1 MNVENVNLHLCKTDD
16 KCIEFFKYF
25 PKNLKEIT
33 IGIWNVLR
41 ALLQMISGT
50 IWTLFKQ
57 QQSVT
62 SWETAD
68 K

>member
-33 IGIWNVLR
+33 IGI
-41 ALLQMISGT
+41 
-50 IWTLFKQ
+50 
-57 QQSVT
+57 
-62 SWETAD
+62 
-68 K
+68 